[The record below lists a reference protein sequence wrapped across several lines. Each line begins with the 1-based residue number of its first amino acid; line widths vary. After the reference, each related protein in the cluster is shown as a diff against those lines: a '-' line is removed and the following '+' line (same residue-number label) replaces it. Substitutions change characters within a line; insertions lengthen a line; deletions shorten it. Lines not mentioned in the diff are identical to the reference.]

1 MLLVSEHL
9 YLNLSRICYV
19 SFLISSL
26 CFLFKYI
33 FAKNQPLMTHHLLL
47 KKLLKLRGILTR
59 SLAYFLKITII
70 VYFMDDLGH
79 NRSFKP
85 WKNLWINKEE
95 YKNMGIVKLEH
106 IDFNNYLQRKNFKN
120 SYKYCSIISSFKKKE
135 IFFLHCV
142 CETINEVYSLVCSH
156 PNNLKHPNAK
166 YFFYL
171 LYTKKEMYCW
181 FFT

>member
-1 MLLVSEHL
+1 MIYKGKPLLLVIEHL

-26 CFLFKYI
+26 CLLFKYI

-59 SLAYFLKITII
+59 SLAYSLKITMI

-79 NRSFKP
+79 KRSFKP

-95 YKNMGIVKLEH
+95 YKNMGIVKLER
-106 IDFNNYLQRKNFKN
+106 IDFNNYLQRKACP
-120 SYKYCSIISSFKKKE
+120 SRSM
-135 IFFLHCV
+135 IFQKF
-142 CETINEVYSLVCSH
+142 I
-156 PNNLKHPNAK
+156 
-166 YFFYL
+166 
-171 LYTKKEMYCW
+171 
-181 FFT
+181 